1 MASIK
6 IIQRTKEYKN
16 GERPISLQIIK
27 DRKQKQIALGYSC
40 KKDQWS
46 RTKTEF
52 KKGVEN
58 YKQRNVILQEAKT
71 RALKIIDEFRTEG
84 KDFTLLEF
92 EEKFRGI
99 KRSQQ
104 KTICEFG
111 SEKVADLRKAG
122 SIGNAFV
129 YDETLKSF
137 LKFIGND
144 TAVFADMTPQK
155 LNKYETYLRSR
166 GGTDGGISVKMR
178 TLRSLFN
185 YAITAEAAKKEN
197 YPFDAYKIAKLK
209 SKTQKRALTR
219 EQVRMIENFSTHEH
233 PKLTDARNYFVFSY
247 YTRGMNFVD
256 MMLLKWSDIVGDRV
270 YYKRAKTGGN
280 FSVKIHEAVKPII
293 EYYKQQNN
301 PTSYIFPILLR
312 DNLAPNQIDNRKKK
326 VLAQYNKALKEI
338 GKLLN
343 IGDDLT
349 SYTAR
354 HSYATNMKHAGASIA
369 VISESMGHK
378 NTEITEVYLK
388 QFDNEVIDE
397 AVDKYL

>member
-1 MASIK
+1 MASVK

-16 GERPISLQIIK
+16 GERPIFLIIIK

-40 KKDQWS
+40 KEKQWD
-46 RTKTEF
+46 KKKVEF
-52 KKGVEN
+52 KKGIEN

-71 RALKIIDEFRTEG
+71 RALKIIDEFRSKG

-104 KTICEFG
+104 TTIREFG
-111 SEKVADLRKAG
+111 LEKVTDLRKAG

-137 LKFIGND
+137 LKFIGDN
-144 TAVFADMTPQK
+144 TIVFADMTHRK
-155 LNKYETYLRSR
+155 LEKYETYLRSR
-166 GGTDGGISVKMR
+166 GGTNGGISVKMR

-185 YAITAEAAKKEN
+185 YAITGGAAKKEH
-197 YPFDAYKIAKLK
+197 YPFDDYKIAKLK
-209 SKTQKRALTR
+209 GKTQKRALTR
-219 EQVRMIENFSTHEH
+219 EQVRIIENFPVHEH
-233 PKLTDARNYFVFSY
+233 SKLTDARNYFVFSY

-256 MMLLKWSDIVGDRV
+256 MMLLKWSNIIGDRI
-270 YYKRAKTGGN
+270 YYKRTKTGGN
-280 FSVKIHEAVKPII
+280 FSVKIHEAIKPIV
-293 EYYKQQNN
+293 EYYKQQAN
-301 PTSYIFPILLR
+301 PTSYIFPILLK

-338 GKLLN
+338 GKLLD

>member
-16 GERPISLQIIK
+16 GERPIFLIIIK

-40 KKDQWS
+40 DEKQWNK
-46 RTKTEF
+46 TKAEF

-58 YKQRNVILQEAKT
+58 YKQRNLILHEAKS
-71 RALKIIDEFRTEG
+71 RALKILDEFRTEG

-104 KTICEFG
+104 KSIREFG
-111 SEKVADLRKAG
+111 ADKIADLRKEKK
-122 SIGNAFV
+122 IGNAFV

-137 LKFIGND
+137 LKFMGDD
-144 TAVFADMTPQK
+144 TVVFADMTPQK
-155 LNKYETYLRSR
+155 LNKYETDLRSR

-185 YAITAEAAKKEN
+185 YAVTAGAAKKEN

-219 EQVRMIENFSTHEH
+219 EQVRMIENCPVNEH

-256 MMLLKWSDIVGDRV
+256 MMLPKWSDIVGDRV

-293 EYYKQQNN
+293 EYYKQQDNL
-301 PTSYIFPILLR
+301 TSYIFPILLS

-326 VLAQYNKALKEI
+326 VLSQYNKALKEI
-338 GKLLN
+338 AKLLG

-349 SYTAR
+349 SCTAR

-378 NTEITEVYLK
+378 NTEIAEVYLK
-388 QFDNEVIDE
+388 QFDNKVIDE
-397 AVDKYL
+397 AVDAFL